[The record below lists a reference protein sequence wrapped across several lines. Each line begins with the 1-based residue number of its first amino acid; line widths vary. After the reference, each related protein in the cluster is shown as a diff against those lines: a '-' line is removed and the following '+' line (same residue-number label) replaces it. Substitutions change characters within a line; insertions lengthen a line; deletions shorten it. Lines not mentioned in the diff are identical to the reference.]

1 MIDRLHENK
10 EEKKTPTYY
19 EIVENN
25 QKLDLNLKDNKLSNI
40 KQEKKTTTTTSKI
53 KYVKVEHNK
62 RNKYA
67 YK

>member
-40 KQEKKTTTTTSKI
+40 KQEKNNNHNNNN
-53 KYVKVEHNK
+53 VKNK
-62 RNKYA
+62 LRKSRTQ
-67 YK
+67 